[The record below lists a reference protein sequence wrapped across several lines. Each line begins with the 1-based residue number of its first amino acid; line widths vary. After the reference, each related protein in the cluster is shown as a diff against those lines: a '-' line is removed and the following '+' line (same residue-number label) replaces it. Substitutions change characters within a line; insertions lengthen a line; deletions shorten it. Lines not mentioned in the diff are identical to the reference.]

1 MNSPDSNWTLI
12 AAAASSLTHGSQ
24 RLQNF
29 IDALRRLLDEHAWK
43 SYTHPNG
50 THHEFDRFADF
61 VEHPH
66 GLHATTSQVRNI
78 VRDDPQLCGDLDA
91 ALTGTHGGDRR
102 SPDFKSY
109 NVTLE
114 NEGEAGGGEAAPR
127 GNRSAYRLRRLERDA
142 PEYHA
147 QVLAGEL
154 SVNRAMIQAGLQ
166 NPKPS
171 IPRGTPVDDVA
182 TTLRRRYSPDELATL
197 RQLLEDE
204 QSP

>member
-66 GLHATTSQVRNI
+66 GLHATTSQVRNL

-91 ALTGTHGGDRR
+91 ALAGTHGGDRR
-102 SPDFKSY
+102 SSDFKRD
-109 NVTLE
+109 NITLE
-114 NEGEAGGGEAAPR
+114 TDDASDSSSR
-127 GNRSAYRLRRLERDA
+127 GTGRAYRLRRLERDA

-147 QVLAGEL
+147 RVVAGEL
-154 SVNRAMIQAGLQ
+154 SVHRAMIQAGLQ

-182 TTLRRRYSPDELATL
+182 TTLRRRYGPDELATL
-197 RQLLEDE
+197 RQLLDDE
-204 QSP
+204 KQGP